1 MSVEQEVQVGS
12 GTTAEDAKAAV
23 QELSF
28 YPIMFQAAYA
38 LKKLGILEYLR
49 SKRREKKQGILA
61 SEISEKLNIPI
72 YGVKV
77 LLDTAISIDLVTA
90 SENFEYSITA
100 KGVMLLLDKQT
111 EVNMNF
117 VQDVCYQGMF
127 DLTRSIQEHKPVGL
141 KHFGDWPNIYVGLK
155 DLPENVRKSWFDF
168 DHFYSDNAFRYALPI
183 IFQNDP
189 KVIVDVGGNT
199 GKWSI
204 ECCQYNEDVKMI
216 IADLP
221 GQLEDAKKNVASKG
235 FTERVEMF
243 ETNVLKEDFAFP
255 ENADAIWMSQFLDCF
270 SEKEITHI
278 LSNARKH
285 MKANTKLYIM
295 ETYWDRQEHP
305 SSTYC
310 LQGTSLY
317 FTALANGNSKMYH
330 SKEMIECV
338 RNAGL
343 QIVEDKDGIGDF
355 HTMFVCQL
363 I

>member
-1 MSVEQEVQVGS
+1 MNVEEKEKVEA
-12 GTTAEDAKAAV
+12 TAEDAKAAV

-61 SEISEKLNIPI
+61 SEISEQLDIPT

-77 LLDTAISIDLVTA
+77 LLDTALSLDLAVA
-90 SENFEYSITA
+90 SEDFEYSITA

-111 EVNMNF
+111 EVNMDF

-141 KHFGDWPNIYVGLK
+141 KHFGEWPTIYEGLK
-155 DLPENVRKSWFDF
+155 HLPENVRKSWFAF

-183 IFQNDP
+183 VFNSKP
-189 KVIVDVGGNT
+189 KVLVDVGGNT

-204 ECCQYNEDVKMI
+204 ECCQYNEDVNMI
-216 IADLP
+216 IVDLP
-221 GQLEDAKKNVASKG
+221 GQLQDAKKNVASKG
-235 FTERVEMF
+235 FEDRVELF
-243 ETNVLKEDFAFP
+243 ETNVLKDGFSFP

-278 LSNARKH
+278 LSNVRKH
-285 MKANTKLYIM
+285 MHADTKLHIL
-295 ETYWDRQEHP
+295 ETYWDRQDHP

-330 SKEMIECV
+330 SKELLTCIEK
-338 RNAGL
+338 AGL
-343 QIVEDKDGIGDF
+343 KVVEDVDHIGEF
-355 HTMFVCQL
+355 HTMFICQL
-363 I
+363 T